1 MTLTTMPPGIGE
13 GEVEVSSAT
22 DEVGQVEPDAQDP
35 RDRERQVADIVA
47 RLCTRH
53 RVGEPAAVA
62 LRTVLSD
69 TPAPVAV
76 RLLDAVGVD
85 PDRGLQRLARRWQS
99 PILATLADAFRE
111 SADGALDVQYL
122 HAVAVATAVEH
133 RAPGRLALKRLDH
146 PRHGL
151 PWDEAE
157 DQRLVAAFE
166 QGATV
171 EALCAQHERNA
182 NAIRARL
189 VKHGLLED
197 DRPSRRGET

>member
-1 MTLTTMPPGIGE
+1 
-13 GEVEVSSAT
+13 VSSAT
-22 DEVGQVEPDAQDP
+22 DEIRQVEPDAQDP

-53 RVGEPAAVA
+53 RVGEPVAVA
-62 LRTVLSD
+62 LRTVVAD
-69 TPAPVAV
+69 TPAPAAV
-76 RLLDAVGVD
+76 RLLDAVELD
-85 PDRGLQRLARRWQS
+85 PGGGLQKLARRWQS
-99 PILATLADAFRE
+99 PILATLADVFRDN
-111 SADGALDVQYL
+111 ADGTLDVQYL
-122 HAVAVATAVEH
+122 HAVAVATAVER
-133 RAPGRLALKRLDH
+133 RAPGRLALKRIDH

-166 QGATV
+166 QGASV
-171 EALCAQHERNA
+171 EALCAEHERNA

-197 DRPSRRGET
+197 DRPSR

>member
-22 DEVGQVEPDAQDP
+22 EEVGQVEPDAQDP

-62 LRTVLSD
+62 LRTVLAD

-76 RLLDAVGVD
+76 RLLDAVDVD

-133 RAPGRLALKRLDH
+133 RAPGRLALKRLD

-157 DQRLVAAFE
+157 DQRLVAAYE